1 MNQQRAVTVLIP
13 AIKKEARFQDD
24 LVKKIAGVNPIQRT
38 LTKAIELGLPSES
51 IFIFTDSEEIQLIG
65 ERNNISVLFDPTL
78 SWESTDIETNLRAIS
93 SNFTEDSD
101 YVLILSPYALL
112 LDVNTLRAALGE
124 ARRLEIDVLKP
135 VREERGEIVK
145 PGKLRTVSESLTSR
159 HEKFLVVSNAFCL
172 IRIKRL
178 RDSRNSS
185 WGVRYWTVD
194 ERSLEIESLRDWWVC
209 EKLLKR
215 RRIVFRVI
223 GNSQVGMG
231 HIFRALSI
239 AHELTDHELLFVSD
253 HHNQVAVNELAGYD
267 YWLGIYDELEITQK
281 IIELQPNLV
290 VNDILDTDLRYI
302 ETLRNAG
309 IAVVNFEDLGGGA
322 KAANLTINELFD
334 APQFDAPNVR
344 WGHEYFFTRDE
355 FAAAKPND
363 FRESVT
369 DVLLAFGG
377 TDQHNLTWTIYNA
390 ISDFCSKSE
399 IFIHIV
405 VGPGYAKFD
414 ELVSKVGS
422 VENVF
427 ITHASGVISSIMER
441 VQLAIASN
449 GRTVYE
455 LAQMNVPGIVI
466 SQHLR
471 EESHLFACPEN
482 GFIPLPI
489 GSEVE
494 LQKKVLEEFNV
505 LVRDKAVRHDLFTNV
520 SQFDFNPNK
529 EKVVSEILQVL
540 EQS

>member
-38 LTKAIELGLPSES
+38 LNKAIELGLPPES
-51 IFIFTDSEEIQLIG
+51 IFLFTDSEEIRLIG

-78 SWESTDIETNLRAIS
+78 SWESTRVEISLRKIS
-93 SNFTEDSD
+93 AKLTQDSD

-112 LDVNTLRAALGE
+112 LDVNTLGTALDE
-124 ARRLEIDVLKP
+124 ARRLEIDALKP

-145 PGKLRTVSESLTSR
+145 PGNSRFVSKSLTSR
-159 HEKFLVVSNAFCL
+159 QVKILVGSNAFCL
-172 IRIKRL
+172 IRLKRL
-178 RDSRNSS
+178 REPEELPWD
-185 WGVRYWTVD
+185 VCYWPVD
-194 ERSLEIESLRDWWVC
+194 ENSLEIQSLRDWWVC
-209 EKLLKR
+209 EKLLQR

-223 GNSQVGMG
+223 GNPQVGMG

-267 YWLGIYDELEITQK
+267 YWLGIYDGSEITQK
-281 IIELQPNLV
+281 IIDLQPDLV
-290 VNDILDTDLRYI
+290 INDILDTDLRYI

-309 IAVVNFEDLGGGA
+309 IAAVNFEDFGDGA
-322 KAANLTINELFD
+322 KIANLTIHELFD
-334 APQFDAPNVR
+334 APQFDGSNVR

-355 FAAAKPND
+355 FDAAKPND
-363 FRESVT
+363 FRELVT

-377 TDQHNLTWTIYNA
+377 TDQHNLSWTIYNA
-390 ISDFCSKSE
+390 IRDFCSESG
-399 IFIHIV
+399 IFIHVV
-405 VGPGYAKFD
+405 VGPGYEKFD
-414 ELVSKVGS
+414 ELIAKVGPAK
-422 VENVF
+422 NVF

-441 VQLAIASN
+441 VQLAITSN

-482 GFIPLPI
+482 GFIPLAI
-489 GSEVE
+489 SSEVE
-494 LQKKVLEEFNV
+494 LQEKTLEVFEG
-505 LVRDKAVRHDLFTNV
+505 LVRNQEVRHGLFMNA
-520 SQFDFNPNK
+520 SRFDFNPNK
-529 EKVVSEILQVL
+529 KKVVSEILQVL
-540 EQS
+540 EKS